1 MFTIFNEVYKCNGTN
16 FTNKIKL
23 FKTLQHMKALRL
35 LILLTGLFLLSPD
48 SYSQVTSIPEQA
60 KENFFKQYPD
70 AKNVQ
75 WENDVVNV
83 NARFEQDSN
92 KLNAEYNNKGIWKRT
107 FKDWSYDKLGSDVK
121 DGFTKSKYSAMQV
134 LDVKVLYLPGYVI
147 QYRVKVSKNN
157 VENKFLFFN
166 TEGRLVRTSVAI

>member
-1 MFTIFNEVYKCNGTN
+1 
-16 FTNKIKL
+16 
-23 FKTLQHMKALRL
+23 MKPIRL
-35 LILLTGLFLLSPD
+35 LLFLVSLLCIEQVD
-48 SYSQVTSIPEQA
+48 AQVTSIPDQA

-75 WENDVVNV
+75 WSNDVVNV

-92 KLNAEYNNKGIWKRT
+92 KMNAEYSNKGIWKRT
-107 FKDWSYDKLGSDVK
+107 LKDWTYDKLTSDIQE
-121 DGFTKSKYSAMQV
+121 GFMKSIYGGKQV

-147 QYRVKVSKNN
+147 QYRIKVEKNN

-166 TEGRLVRTSVAI
+166 TEGRLIRTTVAI